1 MSNRSGGAVRSF
13 VITTSVVVLALV
25 IGLPMLWR
33 WLGSPFKTT
42 TVDRSAPTVL
52 ASMRDLSEYRAASG
66 EFEQVVDLEKD
77 VSWLPSA
84 LAGERVMFIGV
95 GTVDSYVDFS
105 NLDESAIEMSKDRKS
120 VTITLPE
127 PTLAKAV
134 VDVERSHVANRDRGL
149 LNRLGG
155 IFSDN
160 PTSEQDL
167 YRVAAEKIDAAASE
181 SELRDRAKENTT
193 TMLEGLLKGLG
204 FTDVEIRYEAGGA
217 GPTTEPPAA

>member
-13 VITTSVVVLALV
+13 VITTAVVVLALV
-25 IGLPMLWR
+25 VGLPMLWR
-33 WLGSPFKTT
+33 WLGSPFHTT

-95 GTVDSYVDFS
+95 GSVDAYVDFS
-105 NLDESAIEMSKDRKS
+105 HLDESAIEMSKDRKS
-120 VTITLPE
+120 VVITLPE

-167 YRVAAEKIDAAASE
+167 YRVAAEKIDAAAAE

-193 TMLEGLLKGLG
+193 ATLEGLLKGLG
-204 FTDVEIRYEAGGA
+204 FTEIEIRYEAGGA
-217 GPTTEPPAA
+217 GPTTQPPAA